1 MLAKARAPTVGWEER
16 CCEPVRR
23 QALTSPG
30 LGVCGSAQPC
40 GPAKAKRTLHPSTV
54 AFWFRGTALSAFSE
68 CVYTVRCTRD
78 TRLLCVRLRNGQSCG
93 VRRGAVVSF
102 PRRRQPSGLRAKR
115 PSIAFQLVIPAE
127 REDSPDVRRR
137 TVRCDWGVPKVRCFR
152 SSGREGGRT
161 KKLFGGR
168 SSCWPGAT
176 RSGSAAAQVRSEQ
189 PEKPVHLKS
198 ASRMR
203 NDWLLMVESSSRQR
217 ECSCEVL
224 SGAA

>member
-1 MLAKARAPTVGWEER
+1 MGWEER
-16 CCEPVRR
+16 WCEPVRR

-30 LGVCGSAQPC
+30 LGVCGSARLC

-54 AFWFRGTALSAFSE
+54 AFWFRGAALCAFSD

-93 VRRGAVVSF
+93 VRREAVVSF
-102 PRRRQPSGLRAKR
+102 PRRRQSSGLRAKR

-127 REDSPDVRRR
+127 REDNPDVRRR
-137 TVRCDWGVPKVRCFR
+137 TVRCGWGVPKVCSFR

-161 KKLFGGR
+161 KKLFGG
-168 SSCWPGAT
+168 SSCCWPRAM
-176 RSGSAAAQVRSEQ
+176 RAGSAAEHVRSEQ
-189 PEKPVHLKS
+189 PEKPAHLES

-203 NDWLLMVESSSRQR
+203 NGGLLVVESSPRQR
-217 ECSCEVL
+217 ECSCRVL